1 MLKDLGYSIE
11 KVDGKKG
18 PNTTQM
24 IRRFQKANGLRANGE
39 INGSTIMAL
48 KQAISSQ
55 INSNRRG
62 IGVSTTVSNRTAFHI
77 SGQQIYDQ
85 MTAVIIGID
94 RYQNLGSD
102 DQLNYAV
109 HDARGVA
116 ALLKDKYSFK

>member
-18 PNTTQM
+18 PNTTRM
-24 IRRFQKANGLRANGE
+24 IRRFQKANGLYSNGE
-39 INGSTIMAL
+39 INGSTIQAL
-48 KQAISSQ
+48 KNAVSRQ
-55 INSNRRG
+55 NKPNRRG
-62 IGVSTTVSNRTAFHI
+62 ISISSTVPNGAAFHI

-94 RYQNLGSD
+94 RYQNLGRD

-116 ALLKDKYSFK
+116 ALLKDKYS